1 MANRSSFYNSINLT
15 RSFTLLE
22 SIVAI
27 YVFMMGIV
35 GAMTLANQSLSA
47 AAIFKDELIAANLAQ
62 EGIELLR
69 NMRDTDFL
77 SSLRDPALP
86 CLRPTCDANAAF
98 NPPASCRDLT
108 LGCIFSNPQND
119 PLRSATGLTPCTN
132 TVASGL
138 ICTNA
143 FPLRKDVNG
152 FYQYNSGTPTK
163 FDLRLF
169 ITASQSRTT
178 ILAWPVNDWKV
189 RSTVSW
195 RRRFGTASYEV
206 NTQFTPW
213 LK

>member
-1 MANRSSFYNSINLT
+1 MAYRTSFYNSINRT

-47 AAIFKDELIAANLAQ
+47 AAVFKDELVAANLAQ

-77 SSLRDPALP
+77 SSLRDPSVP

-98 NPPASCRDLT
+98 NPPASCRDLS
-108 LGCIFSNPQND
+108 LGCRFSNPQND
-119 PLRSATGLTPCTN
+119 PLRSASLTACTN
-132 TVASGL
+132 SVASGL
-138 ICTNA
+138 ECR
-143 FPLRKDVNG
+143 FLLKDANG
-152 FYQYNSGTPTK
+152 FYQYTSGTATK
-163 FDLRLF
+163 FDWRLF
-169 ITASQSRTT
+169 ITASQDRTT

-189 RSTVSW
+189 RSVVSW
-195 RRRFGTASYEV
+195 RRRFGTSSYEV
-206 NTQFTPW
+206 STQFTPW